1 MGLEGEFELVIGDET
16 KIIKRDI
23 RVKLLQFYL
32 PNEGTRIGIHQGED
46 VIEIS
51 SSGIN
56 NMMDVVEKGVE
67 DPKGIDGFLM
77 ENIRNKGRALSFSE
91 LNIKPDASKP
101 HLQMPL
107 FPPEVWGCGVTYSR
121 SAEMRDEDTLEEEGA
136 KGIYDQ
142 AYSGERPEIFFKG
155 TAPRCV
161 GPNDYI
167 CIRQDSKLT
176 ATEPELAYVLGKD
189 GKIIGYTVANDV
201 SAWDIERENPLYLPQ
216 SKVYRGCFAIGPV
229 LATPEEV
236 GDPYDLNISCRII
249 REGEMVF
256 EGSVNSSMI
265 KRTFDE
271 LTEFLCRDNPV
282 PTGTV
287 VSTGT
292 GIIVPNDLPLKDG
305 DMVEIEIDKIGVL
318 SNPVKQL

>member
-1 MGLEGEFELVIGDET
+1 M
-16 KIIKRDI
+16 
-23 RVKLLQFYL
+23 KLLQFYL
-32 PNEGTRIGIHQGED
+32 PNEGTRVGILQGEE

-51 SSGIN
+51 SSGITSV
-56 NMMDVVEKGVE
+56 MDVVEE
-67 DPKGIDGFLM
+67 ALENPKGIDGFLK
-77 ENIRNKGRALSFSE
+77 EKNGNEGRILSFSD

-101 HLQMPL
+101 HLLMPL

-176 ATEPELAYVLGKD
+176 STEPELAYVLGKE

-216 SKVYRGCFAIGPV
+216 SKVYRGCCAIGPV

-236 GDPYDLNISCRII
+236 GDPYDLNIYCRIK
-249 REGEMVF
+249 REGENVF

-271 LTEFLCRDNPV
+271 LTEFLYRDNPV
-282 PTGTV
+282 PPGTV

-292 GIIVPNDLPLKDG
+292 GIIVPNNLPLKDG
-305 DMVEIEIDKIGVL
+305 DEVEIEIDNIGLL